1 MRSRAT
7 RVQLLGYFGWGNFG
21 DDLFREVCEENA
33 GVLWPGAHVRAFE
46 GAQQN
51 FAHPRPDA
59 ALRRMLTAA
68 HGAVWANTFVY
79 AGGSVFSELA
89 GTAALRSRLPNR
101 AFEALGV
108 SVGPFANTAAHRTVV
123 TELKG
128 FDRVVVRDQESF
140 DRMDGNCVLGGDLA
154 ALSSRLVPKETP
166 RNGLVICPS
175 RAAGVSGD
183 TLSEAISRALGS
195 TKPQITLLTLNAH
208 PRLGDNALAASIAT
222 RLRRDGHSVRLV
234 DYRVVGIGGVVDVLS
249 RASLVWSQRLHGA
262 IVAYLLNTPVAIV
275 DHHEK
280 CGAFARDIDLD
291 PLFLASEFNKLGN
304 TLQTVSPDAEHKAP
318 SYLPWGRSSDNYRTR
333 ARTAYTEVNTVNEP
347 K

>member
-1 MRSRAT
+1 MRSRSS
-7 RVQLLGYFGWGNFG
+7 RVQLLGYFGWENFG
-21 DDLFREVCEENA
+21 DDLFREVCGENA
-33 GVLWPGAHVRAFE
+33 GVLWPGARVRAFE
-46 GAQQN
+46 GAHQN

-59 ALRRMLTAA
+59 ALRRVLTAA
-68 HGAVWANTFVY
+68 RGAVWANTFVY

-89 GTAALRSRLPNR
+89 GTAALRSRVPHR

-108 SVGPFANTAAHRTVV
+108 SVGPFANTTAHHSVV
-123 TELKG
+123 TELKK

-140 DRMDGNCVLGGDLA
+140 DRMGGHCALGGDLA
-154 ALSSRLVPKETP
+154 ALSSRLVPTETP
-166 RNGLVICPS
+166 RSGLVICPS

-183 TLSEAISRALGS
+183 TLSEALSRALGS
-195 TKPQITLLTLNAH
+195 TKPQITLLALNAH
-208 PRLGDNALAASIAT
+208 PRLGDHALAASISA

-234 DYRVVGIGGVVDVLS
+234 DYGVVGIGGVVDVLS

-291 PLFLASEFNKLGN
+291 PLFLASEFSELGD
-304 TLQTVSPDAEHKAP
+304 TLRTVSLDAEHSAP
-318 SYLPWGRSSDNYRTR
+318 SHLPWGRSSDAYRTR
-333 ARTAYTEVNTVNEP
+333 ARTAYTGVNTVNEP